1 MTGNEKALVKK
12 ATLIT
17 ETRDHGQKDIKESQS
32 EG

>member
-17 ETRDHGQKDIKESQS
+17 ETRDHSQKDIKGPKS